1 MSSLKPLVVFEV
13 VVDQAP
19 GCPSGSAH
27 RPGTAGGAAASCP
40 LQTLL
45 CAPAAPGAEHS
56 ASCQSCEELQS
67 PLLRGTLPVHSGRIH
82 SGFLSLPGIGPLSG
96 SSGRR

>member
-19 GCPSGSAH
+19 CCPSGSAH

-45 CAPAAPGAEHS
+45 CAPAAPGAEQS
-56 ASCQSCEELQS
+56 TSCQSCEELQS